1 MPKLEELNLSGNALN
16 TDSLNKISKVLKFLP
31 NLKKLNFQS
40 CNILGIKQFTD
51 KFSCITKLESL
62 NLNNNDFKK
71 KGMNYLLTSLSR
83 LPKLNTLLIERI
95 YIYFHYIL

>member
-1 MPKLEELNLSGNALN
+1 MEELNLSGNVLN
-16 TDSLNKISKVLKFLP
+16 TDTLNKISKVLKYLP

-62 NLNNNDFKK
+62 NLNLNDFKK
-71 KGMNYLLTSLSR
+71 LGMNYLLKSISK
-83 LPKLNTLLIERI
+83 LPKLNTLLIEGI
-95 YIYFHYIL
+95 NTYFY